1 MLTITETNR
10 KWWILAAMTAS
21 LSMVFIDQT
30 ALTVALPQMQRDF
43 NLTNISLQW
52 VVNAY
57 LLALASLVIMGGK
70 LGDVFSHRK
79 TFICGVLIF
88 MGASILCALAH
99 SGVGVVISRILQGV
113 GGALLIPATSTIVVT
128 TFPDEER
135 GKAMGIYVGSA
146 SIFLALGPLVGGLLT
161 EYLSW
166 RWVFWLNLPIAMIG
180 ISLIINVMPPVK
192 KTEFFKLDWL
202 GFFLISGA
210 MLSLVLALME
220 AVNWGWTSSI
230 TLSLL
235 SVSIASIALFSWQ
248 EKFQTH
254 PFIEL
259 ALFRNASFLYSILN
273 LLIIQCMGMAFVF
286 WAIYLQTVLHFS
298 PFMGG
303 VAVLPIMLPLTFMAT
318 VAGKMRDK
326 YGARL
331 PMFLGNLLVGLS
343 FIWIAIAATRQS
355 YVWLFP
361 GFLTYGLAV
370 PLVIGN
376 CMVTALASIEHKQ
389 RGMASGLLSGARQ
402 LGGCLGLAIITSF
415 LVGINHYQLDKFIKH
430 ATGDIA
436 SLNIHQLDS
445 LLTGTSMAIDSLKT
459 LSAADAQFV
468 YNNVIHA
475 YIYAFSHTMLLISIL
490 AFIACLL
497 TLKLPSK
504 NNSSSSSI

>member
-43 NLTNISLQW
+43 NLSNISLQW

-70 LGDVFSHRK
+70 LGDMFSYRK
-79 TFICGVLIF
+79 TFILGVLIF
-88 MGASILCALAH
+88 MGASISCALAL
-99 SGVGVVISRILQGV
+99 SGVNVVISRILQGV

-146 SIFLALGPLVGGLLT
+146 SVFLALGPLLGGLLT

-166 RWVFWLNLPIAMIG
+166 RWVFWLNLPIAIIG
-180 ISLIINVMPPVK
+180 IILIIKVMPPIK
-192 KTEFFKLDWL
+192 KAESFKLDWL
-202 GFFLISGA
+202 GFVLISGA

-235 SVSIASIALFSWQ
+235 LASIVSIALFFWQ
-248 EKFQTH
+248 EKFQSN

-259 ALFRNASFLYSILN
+259 SLFRNSSFLYSILN
-273 LLIIQCMGMAFVF
+273 LIIIQCMGMAFVF
-286 WAIYLQTVLHFS
+286 WAIYLQNVLHFS

-303 VAVLPIMLPLTFMAT
+303 VGVLPIMLPLTFMAT

-343 FIWIAIAATRQS
+343 FIWIAIAATKQS
-355 YVWLFP
+355 YMWLFP
-361 GFLTYGLAV
+361 GFLIYGLSV
-370 PLVIGN
+370 PLIIGN
-376 CMVTALASIEHKQ
+376 CMVTALAGIEHKQ
-389 RGMASGLLSGARQ
+389 RGLASGLLSGARQ
-402 LGGCLGLAIITSF
+402 LGGCLGLAVITSV
-415 LVGINHYQLDKFIKH
+415 LVGINHYQLEKFIKH
-430 ATGDIA
+430 ATGNIA
-436 SLNIHQLDS
+436 KLPIHPLDG
-445 LLTGTSMAIDSLKT
+445 LLTGTSTASDALKQ
-459 LSAADAQFV
+459 LSSIDAQHV
-468 YNNVIHA
+468 YTHVMQA
-475 YIYAFSHTMLLISIL
+475 YIYAFSHTMLLVSIL

-504 NNSSSSSI
+504 NNSVN